1 MPTWRNRISGYGEE
15 APDQLLANPANWRVH
30 PKFQQD
36 ALAAILDEVGWVQD
50 VIVNKTT
57 GYVVDGHLRVA
68 LALSRGESSLPVKY
82 VELSEEEEAKIIATL
97 DPLSTL
103 AIADADILAELLTK
117 VATESAAVQT
127 LIDETLAGAEL
138 DGWLAQQLEE
148 QESKADMGRR
158 LGNRKAQIKPVLYAE
173 DLATFEQA
181 ILLTGNRNR
190 GEALIEVCQFFVE
203 THEQKAGQ

>member
-1 MPTWRNRISGYGEE
+1 MPPWRNRISGYGEE

-127 LIDETLAGAEL
+127 LIDETPGGSDGAGRGGL
-138 DGWLAQQLEE
+138 
-148 QESKADMGRR
+148 
-158 LGNRKAQIKPVLYAE
+158 
-173 DLATFEQA
+173 
-181 ILLTGNRNR
+181 
-190 GEALIEVCQFFVE
+190 GEAGPTCEASSGHNIKSRTREHTGSDLSDSV
-203 THEQKAGQ
+203 